1 MYQRFSIFWRYL
13 MFLFILSILSIFLSN
28 GVVLDL
34 QQTMAQNNTAT
45 LVRPVASNT
54 IDSSSSSNSTCTTAN
69 ATEASSTTELRAPFV
84 KNATLYIDKNKSLIH
99 IPYNITGDNILNNI
113 TAERS
118 NSTYLADIFSRGNG
132 SFQIELPA
140 NTLVVSKKQGS
151 NSPYVV
157 SDNHHLLYCTET
169 KTTSE
174 VRNLNIGF
182 TNSTRRI
189 KIIGNSFVDLSP
201 KAIVS
206 PSLQIVNENS
216 TVKLDGSNSYDPQGG
231 PLEYNWTQTA
241 GRSVIVGAANTAV
254 ATFNTTTAA
263 SNLTFTLTV
272 KNSANQ
278 TDSASENV
286 IIRRAAAQPPA
297 GLNATAA
304 FHAIIDSR
312 FPYVFMGII
321 ATAMIGPLIIDTFLA
336 YRRKSSQSLANQK
349 TSSGIQGIFGLYR
362 ALMTFGVILLVGAIL
377 FYILILI
384 TLNVDNVTSPVL
396 QSLVD
401 VFKNLATILG
411 TALATIIAFYFGMRG
426 SEAAKQKAAA
436 EAASLSKQG
445 TEEDKTPPTVPFTS
459 PSDDDDNVPVN
470 SSIKASFSKRMSPS
484 AVNQSTFNIR
494 KINKE
499 GTFDDIP
506 GEIDLTPDSKSAIFH
521 PNNSLD
527 PDTLYIATINVAAK
541 DEAGNALVYAKTWL
555 FKTKKAD
562 IP

>member
-1 MYQRFSIFWRYL
+1 MDQRFSTFWRYL
-13 MFLFILSILSIFLSN
+13 IILFLLSTLYVFLSN
-28 GVVLDL
+28 GVMLDL
-34 QQTMAQNNTAT
+34 QQQTMAQENATT
-45 LVRPVASNT
+45 LVQAEHKST
-54 IDSSSSSNSTCTTAN
+54 DSSLSNSTCTAAN
-69 ATEASSTTELRAPFV
+69 ATQTSSTTQLGAPPV
-84 KNATLYIDKNKSLIH
+84 KNATLYIDKNKSFIH

-118 NSTYLADIFSRGNG
+118 NSTYRADIFSRGNG
-132 SFQIELPA
+132 SLQVELPA
-140 NTLVVSKKQGS
+140 NMLVVSKKQGD

-157 SDNHHLLYCTET
+157 SGSHDQLDCTET

-182 TNSTRRI
+182 INSTRRI
-189 KIIGNSFVDLSP
+189 NIIGNSFVDLSP
-201 KAIVS
+201 KAIVT

-216 TVKLDGSNSYDPQGG
+216 TVKLDGSNSYDPEGG

-241 GRSVIVGAANTAV
+241 GRSVILGAASSAV
-254 ATFNTTTAA
+254 ATFNATTAA
-263 SNLTFTLTV
+263 SNITITLTV

-278 TDSASENV
+278 TDTATENV
-286 IIRRAAAQPPA
+286 VVRNVALQPLA

-304 FHAIIDSR
+304 FHAIIDSNI
-312 FPYVFMGII
+312 PYIFMGII
-321 ATAMIGPLIIDTFLA
+321 ATAMIGPLIIDTILA
-336 YRRKSSQSLANQK
+336 YTRKSTQGVANQK
-349 TSSGIQGIFGLYR
+349 TSGIQGIFGLYR

-426 SEAAKQKAAA
+426 AEAAKHKAAA
-436 EAASLSKQG
+436 TEAAGTSKQG
-445 TEEDKTPPTVPFTS
+445 TEDDKTPPTVPFTS
-459 PSDDDDNVPVN
+459 PSDDDDNVSVN

-484 AVNQSTFNIR
+484 TINQSTFNIK

-499 GTFDDIP
+499 GTFDEILGD
-506 GEIDLTPDSKSAIFH
+506 IDLTPDNKSAIFH
-521 PNNSLD
+521 PKNRLD
-527 PDTLYIATINVAAK
+527 PDALYIATVNVAVK

-555 FKTKKAD
+555 FKT
-562 IP
+562 

>member
-1 MYQRFSIFWRYL
+1 L

-34 QQTMAQNNTAT
+34 QETTAQNNTAT
-45 LVRPVASNT
+45 LVQPVASNT
-54 IDSSSSSNSTCTTAN
+54 IDSSSSSSNSTCTTSN
-69 ATEASSTTELRAPFV
+69 ATEASSTTELGAPFV

-132 SFQIELPA
+132 SLQIELPA

-151 NSPYVV
+151 NSPYLV

-241 GRSVIVGAANTAV
+241 GRSVIVGAANTAA
-254 ATFNTTTAA
+254 ATFNATTAA
-263 SNLTFTLTV
+263 SNLTFMLTV

-278 TDSASENV
+278 TDGASENV
-286 IIRRAAAQPPA
+286 IVRHVTAQTPA

-321 ATAMIGPLIIDTFLA
+321 ATAMVGPLIIDTFLA

-349 TSSGIQGIFGLYR
+349 TSSGIQGISGLYR

-436 EAASLSKQG
+436 AEAASLSKQG

-459 PSDDDDNVPVN
+459 PSDDDDNVLVN

-484 AVNQSTFNIR
+484 TVNQSTFNIR